1 MKRIIAILLTLT
13 MLLTLCACGKKTEEP
28 SAPAGGET
36 ADVPT
41 AEPAE
46 PEATPEPEEMAYATE
61 HGFKFVSAAEP
72 MNYSYPSMQYV
83 VGYIDPEYEEEMN
96 QSIYQL
102 TSVEPLADD
111 PDYLVYTIKGT
122 HDGRVHMTAAEDASA
137 EERYY
142 GTTYLGLEFVDGNT
156 GYRIPQKYVT
166 YTEND
171 HNEYDVTVSSEGEE
185 AAENE
190 VTLQDILDAQG
201 FVWNGEE
208 VHITLLYSGDSTWGG
223 SKKAVGNGR
232 YSYYAEFDITD
243 TYTLIAPVGYTG
255 LCVGVNLSGSA
266 LALAY
271 QKNTEEDEEVSNTLE
286 LFVPDED
293 DNYYFQRLDEMAAPL
308 FGVTDGAEKCTSAK
322 SVETDTEELA
332 AVMDLPCYAEW
343 GALYPTYGDANVWR
357 IDDAINLPADTTE
370 RMRNS
375 GVEDILIANPDP
387 FEYKTTGRDIQI
399 SGQCQMTVVNMSTGL
414 LVEIVAFDG
423 ERNIVGRSG
432 TVAPGEFITEFALDE
447 VPTKNFDVVR
457 CNGYIRGETL
467 TPAVEETEALI
478 GLYVYLYDLDGNLLY
493 TGPLATQ

>member
-13 MLLTLCACGKKTEEP
+13 LLLTLCACGEKTEEP

-72 MNYSYPSMQYV
+72 MNFYYSSMQHV
-83 VGYIDPEYEEEMN
+83 VGYIDPEYEKEMN
-96 QSIYQL
+96 KSIYQL

-122 HDGRVHMTAAEDASA
+122 HDGRVNMTAAEDASV

-156 GYRIPQKYVT
+156 GYRIPQKYVY
-166 YTEND
+166 YTNND
-171 HNEYDVTVSSEGEE
+171 HQEYDVTVSSEGEE

-208 VHITLLYSGDSTWGG
+208 VHITLLYSGDSTWG
-223 SKKAVGNGR
+223 SSREPVGNGR
-232 YSYYAEFDITD
+232 YSYYAECDVTD
-243 TYTLIAPVGYTG
+243 TYTLIAPAGYTG
-255 LCVGVNLSGSA
+255 LCVGVDLSTVDAFRGEETDSEETPA
-266 LALAY
+266 LALFEP
-271 QKNTEEDEEVSNTLE
+271 EEGS
-286 LFVPDED
+286 
-293 DNYYFQRLDEMAAPL
+293 NYYFRRLDEMAAPL

-343 GALYPTYGDANVWR
+343 GALYPTDDDANVWR
-357 IDDAINLPADTTE
+357 IDYAIINLPADTTE
-370 RMRNS
+370 TMRNS

-387 FEYKTTGRDIQI
+387 FQYKTTGRDIQI
-399 SGQCQMTVVNMSTGL
+399 SGQCQTTVVNMSTGL

-447 VPTKNFDVVR
+447 VPAENFDVVR
-457 CNGYIRGETL
+457 YNGD
-467 TPAVEETEALI
+467 VSETEALI

>member
-13 MLLTLCACGKKTEEP
+13 LLLTLCACGEKTEEP

-72 MNYSYPSMQYV
+72 MNFYYPSMQHV
-83 VGYIDPEYEEEMN
+83 VGYIDPEYEKEMN
-96 QSIYQL
+96 KSIYQL

-122 HDGRVHMTAAEDASA
+122 HDGRVNMTAAEDASV

-156 GYRIPQKYVT
+156 GYRIPQKYVY
-166 YTEND
+166 YTNND
-171 HNEYDVTVSSEGEE
+171 HQEYDVTVSSEGEE

-208 VHITLLYSGDSTWGG
+208 VHITLLYSGDSTWG
-223 SKKAVGNGR
+223 SSREPVGNGR
-232 YSYYAEFDITD
+232 YSYYAECDVTD
-243 TYTLIAPVGYTG
+243 TYTLIAPAGYTG
-255 LCVGVNLSGSA
+255 LCVGVDLSTVDAFRGEETDSEETPA
-266 LALAY
+266 LALFEP
-271 QKNTEEDEEVSNTLE
+271 EEGS
-286 LFVPDED
+286 
-293 DNYYFQRLDEMAAPL
+293 NYYFRRLDEMAAPL

-343 GALYPTYGDANVWR
+343 GALYPTDDDANVWR
-357 IDDAINLPADTTE
+357 IDYAIINLPADTTE
-370 RMRNS
+370 TMRNS

-387 FEYKTTGRDIQI
+387 FQYKTTGRDIQI
-399 SGQCQMTVVNMSTGL
+399 SGQCQTTVVNMSTGL

-447 VPTKNFDVVR
+447 VPAENFDVVR
-457 CNGYIRGETL
+457 YNGD
-467 TPAVEETEALI
+467 VSETEALI

>member
-13 MLLTLCACGKKTEEP
+13 LLLTFCACGKKTEEP
-28 SAPAGGET
+28 SVPAGGET

-72 MNYSYPSMQYV
+72 MNYSYPSMQHV

-122 HDGRVHMTAAEDASA
+122 HDGRVNMTAAEDASV

-142 GTTYLGLEFVDGNT
+142 GSTYLGLEFVDGNT
-156 GYRIPQKYVT
+156 GYRIPQKNVY
-166 YTEND
+166 YTNND
-171 HNEYDVTVSSEGEE
+171 HQEYDVTVSSEGEE

-208 VHITLLYSGDSTWGG
+208 VHITLLYSGDSTWG
-223 SKKAVGNGR
+223 SSREPVGNGR
-232 YSYYAEFDITD
+232 YSYYAECDVTD
-243 TYTLIAPVGYTG
+243 TYTLIAPAGYTG
-255 LCVGVNLSGSA
+255 LCVGVDLSTVDAFRGEETDSGETPA
-266 LALAY
+266 LALFEP
-271 QKNTEEDEEVSNTLE
+271 EEGS
-286 LFVPDED
+286 
-293 DNYYFQRLDEMAAPL
+293 NYYFQRLDEMAAPL
-308 FGVTDGAEKCTSAK
+308 FGVTDGAEKCASAK

-343 GALYPTYGDANVWR
+343 GALYPTDDDANVWR
-357 IDDAINLPADTTE
+357 IDDAIINLPADTTE

-387 FEYKTTGRDIQI
+387 FQYKTTGRDIQI

-447 VPTKNFDVVR
+447 VPAENFDVVR